1 MFFQMLSNALV
12 SGLLMGGVYASV
24 AIGLTLI
31 FGVMSIIN
39 FAHGSFMMLGM
50 YVAYWLFTGLGLNPY
65 ISLVPS
71 FLILFFLGAV
81 IHKFIIIHSSDAQN
95 ILLITLGIALFLDNF
110 AAFLWTPDY
119 RSIEIPTLAKSL
131 FIGYLAI
138 SIPRLIAFI
147 FAILLTI
154 GLYIFLKTTTT
165 GKSIRAISDNIEGAR
180 SVGINIKKI
189 SLISFGIGAGCV
201 GAAGAVITPFYSI
214 SPSVGLVFVIFAFV
228 VVVLGGM
235 GNFWGTFLGGLI
247 VGLGE
252 SLGATYLPGS
262 LQQFFIYFVF
272 ILILLFRPQGILGG
286 KRA

>member
-1 MFFQMLSNALV
+1 MLCNALV

-31 FGVMSIIN
+31 FGVMNIIN

-50 YVAYWLFTGLGLNPY
+50 YVAYWLFIWPGLPPY
-65 ISLVPS
+65 ISLFAS
-71 FLILFFLGAV
+71 FLVLFFLGAI
-81 IHKFIIIHSSDAQN
+81 IHKFIIRHSSDGQN
-95 ILLITLGIALFLDNF
+95 VLLITLGIMLFLDNL

-119 RSIEIPTLAKSL
+119 RSIEIPAFSKSF

-138 SIPRLIAFI
+138 NIPRLIAFI
-147 FAILLTI
+147 FAVLLTV
-154 GLYIFLKTTTT
+154 GLYIFLKTTIT
-165 GKSIRAISDNIEGAR
+165 GKSIRAISDSIEGAQ
-180 SVGINIKKI
+180 SVGINIRRI
-189 SLISFGIGAGCV
+189 SLISFAIGAGCV
-201 GAAGAVITPFYSI
+201 GAAGAVVTPFHSI
-214 SPSVGLVFVIFAFV
+214 SPSVGLVFVIIAFV

-235 GNFWGTFLGGLI
+235 GNFWGTFFGGLI

-252 SLGATYLPGS
+252 SLGAMYLPGS
-262 LQQFFIYFVF
+262 LQQFFIYFIF